1 MATATLSKKKTTA
14 ITKTLSDI
22 ARAVEAVKN
31 DGLQI
36 FSDAASVGDAVRQ
49 GDVVIQFLGSDD
61 VQIPAHI
68 YARVDQPV
76 LQLAPGNTKGSRHC
90 LASADG
96 VEMWL
101 PVQTDEAVAKHVYA
115 KHGVKMP
122 RSGQIMSWRLD
133 YSEERAALE
142 EAVLMAG
149 PIFKLSQP
157 NTVVHPEHG
166 DWQLPCGT
174 YRVIFQRT
182 LDEAQRIQ
190 RVLD

>member
-1 MATATLSKKKTTA
+1 MSTATLSSKKTL

-22 ARAVEAVKN
+22 AEAVERVQN
-31 DGLQI
+31 DGLQQ
-36 FSDAASVGDAVRQ
+36 FSEAAAPGDAVRQ
-49 GDVVIQFLGSDD
+49 GDVVIQYLGDAA
-61 VQIPAHI
+61 QIPAHI
-68 YARVDQPV
+68 YARVDEPV

-90 LASADG
+90 LASAEG

-115 KHGVKMP
+115 KHGTKLP
-122 RSGQIMSWRLD
+122 RGASIWQLD
-133 YSEERAALE
+133 YREERSALE
-142 EAVLMAG
+142 EAMLMAG

-157 NTVVHPEHG
+157 NVVAHPEHG
-166 DWQLPCGT
+166 DWALPCGT

-182 LDEAQRIQ
+182 LDEMARIQ

>member
-1 MATATLSKKKTTA
+1 MSTATLSSKKTL

-22 ARAVEAVKN
+22 AEAVERVQN
-31 DGLQI
+31 DGLQQ
-36 FSDAASVGDAVRQ
+36 FSEAAAPGDAVRQ
-49 GDVVIQFLGSDD
+49 GDVVIQYLGDD
-61 VQIPAHI
+61 AQIPAHI

-90 LASADG
+90 LASAEG

-115 KHGVKMP
+115 KHNAKMP
-122 RSGQIMSWRLD
+122 RGQVRVWQLEFRD
-133 YSEERAALE
+133 ERAALE
-142 EAVLMAG
+142 EAMLLAG
-149 PIFKLSQP
+149 PIFKLTQP
-157 NTVVHPEHG
+157 NVVAHPEHG

-182 LDEAQRIQ
+182 LDEMERIQ

>member
-1 MATATLSKKKTTA
+1 MSTATLSNKKTF

-22 ARAVEAVKN
+22 AEAAERVQN
-31 DGLQI
+31 DGLQQ
-36 FSDAASVGDAVRQ
+36 FSAAASPGDAVRQ
-49 GDVVIQFLGSDD
+49 GDVVIQYLGSDD

-90 LASADG
+90 LASAEG

-101 PVQTDEAVAKHVYA
+101 PVQTDEAVARHVYA
-115 KHGVKMP
+115 KHNDKLP
-122 RSGQIMSWRLD
+122 RGEVRTWQLEYR
-133 YSEERAALE
+133 EERRALE
-142 EAVLMAG
+142 EAMMLAG
-149 PIFKLSQP
+149 PIFKLSQT
-157 NTVVHPEHG
+157 NVVAHPEHG
-166 DWQLPCGT
+166 DWALPCGT

-182 LDEAQRIQ
+182 LDEMARIQ